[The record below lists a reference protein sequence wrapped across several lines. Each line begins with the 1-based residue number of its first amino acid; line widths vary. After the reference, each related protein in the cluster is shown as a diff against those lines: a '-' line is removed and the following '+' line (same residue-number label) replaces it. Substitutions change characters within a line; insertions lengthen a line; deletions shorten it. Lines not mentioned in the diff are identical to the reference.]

1 MTCKNLLSFF
11 QNLNSPVY
19 FGKFF
24 FKMIPKTG
32 FTRFQP
38 QTYKAEIKM
47 KLLITVFL
55 KKKKKKDIALVLLG
69 PD

>member
-1 MTCKNLLSFF
+1 
-11 QNLNSPVY
+11 
-19 FGKFF
+19 
-24 FKMIPKTG
+24 MIPKTG

-47 KLLITVFL
+47 KWLMTVFL
-55 KKKKKKDIALVLLG
+55 KKKKKDIALVLLG

>member
-1 MTCKNLLSFF
+1 
-11 QNLNSPVY
+11 
-19 FGKFF
+19 
-24 FKMIPKTG
+24 MIPKTG

-47 KLLITVFL
+47 KWLMTVFL